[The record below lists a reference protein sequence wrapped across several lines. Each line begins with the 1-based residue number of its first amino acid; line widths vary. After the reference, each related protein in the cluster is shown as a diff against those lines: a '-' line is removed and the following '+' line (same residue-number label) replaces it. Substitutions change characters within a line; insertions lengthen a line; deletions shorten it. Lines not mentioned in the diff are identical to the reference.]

1 MRVAI
6 IPGHGWRIRD
16 DGRGVRWDPGA
27 VGLVEEAAVVR
38 AIAARA
44 AQLAPAQV
52 TVHDAPGAGGP
63 GLRYRERHAA
73 ALAAIG
79 SSPGVVVH
87 LHANSAA
94 TPGLYPLALHDPRS
108 SRGRGLAAAWGA
120 AVDAGRRTWPS
131 LRGLAPCQVRPAD
144 RPTWDHAANLV
155 EPTWTAPGWVSAV
168 VLEVGFVNQS
178 RHADLWTAA
187 GVDALARTLI
197 QL

>member
-1 MRVAI
+1 MKVAL

-16 DGRGVRWDPGA
+16 DGRGPYWDPGA

-38 AIAARA
+38 AVAARA

-52 TVHDAPGAGGP
+52 SIHDALGRGGP

-79 SSPGVVVH
+79 GAPGVVVH
-87 LHANSAA
+87 LHANSAKV
-94 TPGLYPLALHDPRS
+94 PGRYPLALHDPRS
-108 SRGRGLAAAWGA
+108 SRGRGMAAAWAA

-131 LRGLAPCQVRPAD
+131 LRGLADCQVRPAT
-144 RPTWDHAANLV
+144 RPDWDHAANLV
-155 EPTWTAPGWVSAV
+155 EPTWSAPAWVSAIV
-168 VLEVGFVNQS
+168 VEVGFVNQPD
-178 RHADLWTAA
+178 HAGLWTAA
-187 GVDALARTLI
+187 GVEALARTLI